1 MGVEVIKKAPALCS
15 KKASAEE
22 LRQLF
27 DKDTIFS
34 LPRQQ
39 KRLINCLLRA
49 KKPLAVA
56 DIIKELGQCDPRGHI
71 SRLRQKGYPIGDIW
85 DKSETGERY
94 KRYFIRKEVQDGQ

>member
-15 KKASAEE
+15 KEASAEE

-39 KRLINCLLRA
+39 KRTLNYLLASKTPRS
-49 KKPLAVA
+49 VA
-56 DIIKELGQCDPRGHI
+56 DISRALGQSDPRGHI
-71 SRLRQKGYPIGDIW
+71 RNLRLRNYPIADIW

-94 KRYFIRKEVQDGQ
+94 KRYFIRKEVADGK